1 MSRAGEGGKE
11 GLFRVVLV
19 TCVVYTW
26 MSDGLHER
34 GGGPSPPLFVRC
46 LPFVSA
52 VGAHFEGVW
61 GLPHP
66 GAGHRVKAVTP

>member
-1 MSRAGEGGKE
+1 MSRVGKGRKG

-34 GGGPSPPLFVRC
+34 VGGSSPPLFVSC
-46 LPFVSA
+46 LPFVS
-52 VGAHFEGVW
+52 VIGAYFEVVW
-61 GLPHP
+61 VLLY
-66 GAGHRVKAVTP
+66 RVRGIGSML